1 MKQYLNSILT
11 TLSYMIRHLDHHYL
25 FKMTQLVIKNCDW
38 KLIFL
43 QNLFF
48 TISDCWL
55 EKNVGEWD
63 ILTGITWEMFVKW
76 VNISG
81 GIVRALTS
89 HFTITY
95 QGQPANK
102 SLIFFSD
109 YNISVEIYQSRR
121 PLWFCEMYKHVRSD
135 SEGYDVTFHNILS
148 REICQ

>member
-1 MKQYLNSILT
+1 
-11 TLSYMIRHLDHHYL
+11 MIRHLDHHYL
-25 FKMTQLVIKNCDW
+25 FKMTQLVNKNCDC
-38 KLIFL
+38 KLIFFN
-43 QNLFF
+43 QKLFF

-76 VNISG
+76 VNTSEA
-81 GIVRALTS
+81 IVRALTS

-121 PLWFCEMYKHVRSD
+121 PIRVCDMRKHIRSD
-135 SEGYDVTFHNILS
+135 SEGYDVTFHNHLS
-148 REICQ
+148 RAICQ